1 VLRSGDGL
9 VNAVTGERVVI
20 RATAHETGGE
30 RFETERFL
38 PPEGSPH
45 PEHVHP
51 RQEST
56 ITVVKGVC
64 GLRLDGAIRVALP
77 GERVLVPAAAPHQLW
92 NAGGDV
98 LHLRVEKRPALESS
112 ERLLVALFD
121 LAAAGRTDARG
132 MPSLLQQAVMIPAY
146 ADAARL
152 VSPPWRVQRVVCA
165 VLGPMA
171 RARGHR
177 PFPAR
182 SSSVPVAET
191 ALDDRTQVAR

>member
-1 VLRSGDGL
+1 VLRSGDAL
-9 VNAVTGERVVI
+9 VNPVTGERIMI
-20 RATAHETGGE
+20 RATARETGGE

-38 PPEGSPH
+38 PPDGPPH

-56 ITVVKGVC
+56 ITVVRGVC
-64 GLRLDGAIRVALP
+64 GLRLDGEIRVALP
-77 GERVLVPAAAPHQLW
+77 GERVLVPAVTPHHIW
-92 NAGGDV
+92 NAGGDT
-98 LHLRVEKRPALESS
+98 LHLRVEKRPALESA

-152 VSPPWRVQRVVCA
+152 VSPPWRVQRMVCA
-165 VLGPMA
+165 LLGPVA

-177 PFPAR
+177 PFPAQ
-182 SSSVPVAET
+182 SSSGAAAET
-191 ALDDRTQVAR
+191 ALDDRTRLAQ